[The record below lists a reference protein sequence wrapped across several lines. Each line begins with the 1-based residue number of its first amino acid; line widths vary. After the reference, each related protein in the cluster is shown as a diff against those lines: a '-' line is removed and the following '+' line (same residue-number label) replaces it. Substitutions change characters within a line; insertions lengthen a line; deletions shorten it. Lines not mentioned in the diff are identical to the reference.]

1 MAKTRKLMH
10 YTYVLKSLKD
20 SLLYIGSTDNLKRRF
35 TEHSEG
41 RVRSTKCRKP
51 LKLIFYE
58 AFSNKEDSVRREKYF
73 KTTKGKT
80 TLKIMLRESL
90 K

>member
-1 MAKTRKLMH
+1 M
-10 YTYVLKSLKD
+10 
-20 SLLYIGSTDNLKRRF
+20 LYIGSTDNLKRRF
-35 TEHSEG
+35 REHSIG
-41 RVRSTKCRKP
+41 KIQSTKSRKP

-58 AFSNKEDSVRREKYF
+58 AFSNKEDAIRRERYF

-80 TLKIMLRESL
+80 TLRIMLRESL

>member
-1 MAKTRKLMH
+1 MAKSHISMY

-20 SLLYIGSTDNLKRRF
+20 LLLYIGSTDNLKRRF
-35 TEHSEG
+35 KEHSNGE
-41 RVRSTKCRKP
+41 VQSTKYRRP

-58 AFSNKEDSVRREKYF
+58 AFSNREDAICREKYF